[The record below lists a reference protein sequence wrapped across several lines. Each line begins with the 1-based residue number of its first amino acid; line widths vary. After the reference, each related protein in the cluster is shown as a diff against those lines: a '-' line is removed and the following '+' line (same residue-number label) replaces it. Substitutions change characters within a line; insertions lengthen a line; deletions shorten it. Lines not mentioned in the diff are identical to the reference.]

1 MSRVKE
7 FYMKEVEEVFEFEL
21 SYNEWLRENYSEPS
35 ECELNEMEEDSNK
48 KSSAEENRIIAL
60 TSLNNQDYNPKYG
73 A

>member
-7 FYMKEVEEVFEFEL
+7 FYMREVEDEFELEL
-21 SYNEWLRENYSEPS
+21 SYNEWLRDNFSEPTGK
-35 ECELNEMEEDSNK
+35 ELDEMEEDSK
-48 KSSAEENRIIAL
+48 KSSTMKNRIIAL